1 MKIAL
6 LNDTHC
12 GSRNS
17 SNILLDNAETFYEK
31 VFFPYCIEHDIK
43 HIIHLGDYYD
53 NRKFINFKS
62 LNRNRHHFLNKLRL
76 HNMTMDIIVGN
87 HDVYYKNTNNLNS
100 LKELLGHYMDV
111 VTIIHKPT
119 TMKYDGLEIALVPWI
134 NSENEEESM
143 KFIRDTPARYVGGH
157 FDIIGYEMA
166 KGVESVHGM
175 NSSVFDRFDSV
186 YSGHFHTKSSKNN
199 IHYLGSQMEF
209 FWNDAHDKKYF
220 HVFDT
225 STEQIVPVHNP
236 YTLFERISYDD
247 INKNMT
253 DFDLSK
259 VDNKFVKINVVNK
272 KDIKAFDKFVDD
284 IQSRNIHELKIAE
297 SFVEFVGES
306 VVDEDVLLEDT
317 SSLLNTYVD
326 AVDTQLDR
334 DRIKKQM
341 SELLQEAQTFEIV

>member
-119 TMKYDGLEIALVPWI
+119 TMKYDEFEIALVPWI

-143 KFIRDTPARYVGGH
+143 NFIRDTPARYMGGH

-166 KGVESVHGM
+166 KGVESIHGM
-175 NSSVFDRFDSV
+175 DSSVFDRFDSV

-225 STEQIVPVHNP
+225 STVAGKCMVK
-236 YTLFERISYDD
+236 LCR
-247 INKNMT
+247 
-253 DFDLSK
+253 LSIIFK
-259 VDNKFVKINVVNK
+259 
-272 KDIKAFDKFVDD
+272 
-284 IQSRNIHELKIAE
+284 E
-297 SFVEFVGES
+297 
-306 VVDEDVLLEDT
+306 LLENT
-317 SSLLNTYVD
+317 GELMVNRNSTFPNAPISPCSLVLCLVLWCVVCAENNFACIELFQCCLQQVGALNNLASVIAD
-326 AVDTQLDR
+326 
-334 DRIKKQM
+334 QM
-341 SELLQEAQTFEIV
+341 LIN